1 MPNPQRT
8 IALNKIQWC
17 DYYWINGKGDER
29 RTKPAKP
36 TVNGQ
41 EFSTS
46 EWHGTDM
53 KETMLGYATRRGLL
67 DIWKP
72 VCLIHVTANR
82 TIIYTGAKATQ
93 FWRAWN
99 KYIYE
104 KK

>member
-1 MPNPQRT
+1 MNNPQRT

-29 RTKPAKP
+29 RTKPTKP

-53 KETMLGYATRRGLL
+53 KVWEEVREQIVKSDVAEETKEAMIKKTGLENFNL
-67 DIWKP
+67 MQAGIES
-72 VCLIHVTANR
+72 VTISQRAN
-82 TIIYTGAKATQ
+82 KLP
-93 FWRAWN
+93 
-99 KYIYE
+99 
-104 KK
+104 